1 MGKGGLVTYD
11 NGDFFKILF
20 RLHGSIFDNVA
31 VKLCVVIIISFTAAL
46 LQSQL
51 GWFMENDDLAEF
63 YNEPERQTELLA
75 SGNWG
80 KELTG
85 KNGTRNVK
93 VLIGYTM
100 PTINSIGFTISGGA
114 IAFLLVFRSVL
125 SYNRFWEGRGHLGYI
140 MAHAR
145 DLARQVAFS
154 FKDDDGDPNI
164 FRNVKT
170 FEREMHENRTR
181 PDYGTYHDQ
190 EGVREALIGMY
201 GFRRMRMMRCCV
213 MFWRLLIQH
222 LRDEVSPTK
231 VRAAAPLVSFLIS
244 PLLPVSSP

>member
-1 MGKGGLVTYD
+1 MTYD

-100 PTINSIGFTISGGA
+100 PTINFYHP
-114 IAFLLVFRSVL
+114 V
-125 SYNRFWEGRGHLGYI
+125 
-140 MAHAR
+140 
-145 DLARQVAFS
+145 D
-154 FKDDDGDPNI
+154 
-164 FRNVKT
+164 NV
-170 FEREMHENRTR
+170 
-181 PDYGTYHDQ
+181 
-190 EGVREALIGMY
+190 
-201 GFRRMRMMRCCV
+201 
-213 MFWRLLIQH
+213 
-222 LRDEVSPTK
+222 
-231 VRAAAPLVSFLIS
+231 
-244 PLLPVSSP
+244 